1 MCTAI
6 CYRSNA
12 SYFGR
17 NLDIDRG
24 YGEGVV
30 ITPRNYEIKMR
41 YEKPIKA
48 HYAMIGMATVVED
61 YPLYYEATNEKGL
74 SMAGLNFP
82 ENAVY
87 CQLAEERDN
96 VTPFEFI
103 PWILAQCACVD
114 EAKALLEKINLVNTH
129 FSEQLPLSPLHWM
142 ISDNKCSIVA
152 EPLKDGVKIY
162 SNPFEVLTNN
172 PHFEYHCTNVSNY
185 MGLSTGQAISQFAER
200 IPMKNY
206 SLGMGA
212 LGLPGDFSSAS
223 RFIRA
228 FFVKENSAS
237 ERNEKSNVNQ
247 FFHILNSVAMP
258 KGSVRSANGFE
269 YMHDSSCCNADSGI
283 VITAIRLKP
292 KNVFV
297 ELLFFIKYIEK
308 CVILKY
314 NKNVIMGECFFKTNL
329 APRHLRSFKK
339 IVNIKGAFR

>member
-162 SNPFEVLTNN
+162 GNPFEVLTNN

-258 KGSVRSANGFE
+258 KGCVRSANGFE
-269 YMHDSSCCNADSGI
+269 YTHYSSCCNADSGI
-283 VITAIRLKP
+283 YYYTTYDELEIRAINMHDVDL
-292 KNVFV
+292 
-297 ELLFFIKYIEK
+297 
-308 CVILKY
+308 
-314 NKNVIMGECFFKTNL
+314 NKSCLYAYGV
-329 APRHLRSFKK
+329 
-339 IVNIKGAFR
+339 KGLQ

>member
-1 MCTAI
+1 MEILKGNTIAEVFMCTAI

-17 NLDIDRG
+17 NLDLDHG

-48 HYAMIGMATVVED
+48 HYAMIGMAAVVDD

-87 CQLAEERDN
+87 RHYSEGRDN
-96 VTPFEFI
+96 VAPFELI

-142 ISDNKCSIVA
+142 ISDKNGSIVA
-152 EPLKDGVKIY
+152 EPLKDGMKIY
-162 SNPFEVLTNN
+162 DDPFDVLTNN
-172 PHFEYHCTNVSNY
+172 PPFEYHSTNVSNY
-185 MGLSTGQAISQFAER
+185 MGLSAGHAASRFGEG
-200 IPMKNY
+200 IPVKNY

-212 LGLPGDFSSAS
+212 LGLPGDYSSAS

-228 FFVKENSAS
+228 LFVKENSVS

-247 FFHILNSVAMP
+247 FFHILNSVSMP
-258 KGSVRSANGFE
+258 KGCVRSADSFE
-269 YMHDSSCCNADSGI
+269 YTRYSSCCNMDMGI
-283 VITAIRLKP
+283 YYYTTYDELEIKAIDMHGVDLNKSRLYAYE
-292 KNVFV
+292 V
-297 ELLFFIKYIEK
+297 
-308 CVILKY
+308 
-314 NKNVIMGECFFKTNL
+314 
-329 APRHLRSFKK
+329 
-339 IVNIKGAFR
+339 KGL